1 MEKEKVKVTKAKKV
15 MMAINIVVILCLIAM
30 VVFICIYF
38 KDAIKMLSNKKDKEI
53 LIEKISNS
61 GIWGFL
67 ILLLIQ
73 IFQVVVAF
81 IPGEVVEIAAGA
93 MFGPFFGLCL
103 CLVGLIIATIIIYY
117 LVKWLG
123 APFAKLNISEK
134 HSSRLKFLNDP
145 DRSLI
150 LLFFIF
156 LVPGIP
162 KDIFIYVIPFTNI
175 KLSHFIV
182 VSSIARIP
190 SILSSTF
197 VGAAIFKENYVVAGI
212 IMGVIFVFSVLG
224 LIFNKKI
231 YEWLNNFK
239 KKKVEKVEVYVD
251 EENDKN

>member
-93 MFGPFFGLCL
+93 Y
-103 CLVGLIIATIIIYY
+103 VWT
-117 LVKWLG
+117 
-123 APFAKLNISEK
+123 
-134 HSSRLKFLNDP
+134 FLW
-145 DRSLI
+145 
-150 LLFFIF
+150 
-156 LVPGIP
+156 
-162 KDIFIYVIPFTNI
+162 
-175 KLSHFIV
+175 
-182 VSSIARIP
+182 
-190 SILSSTF
+190 F
-197 VGAAIFKENYVVAGI
+197 V
-212 IMGVIFVFSVLG
+212 FVFSRANYCYNYYIL
-224 LIFNKKI
+224 FS
-231 YEWLNNFK
+231 
-239 KKKVEKVEVYVD
+239 KVVGCSFC
-251 EENDKN
+251 